1 MTQEVQVILTMEV
14 DCSQSKEDI
23 KNFII
28 EMEQT
33 YTRTASTINR
43 MLYPKIE
50 IKHIKEEA
58 EIYGNE

>member
-50 IKHIKEEA
+50 IKQIKEEA

>member
-50 IKHIKEEA
+50 IKQIKEEA
-58 EIYGNE
+58 EIYGNK